1 MIAEE
6 ETSRT
11 YYDKIGDVYYMH
23 YKDMAINSVK
33 VLHNE
38 ANIVN
43 NKFGSDDVLVTKD
56 VLKQILNKY
65 NYFKQ

>member
-1 MIAEE
+1 MFII
-6 ETSRT
+6 
-11 YYDKIGDVYYMH
+11 Y
-23 YKDMAINSVK
+23 YKDMAIDSVK

-56 VLKQILNKY
+56 ALKQILNKY